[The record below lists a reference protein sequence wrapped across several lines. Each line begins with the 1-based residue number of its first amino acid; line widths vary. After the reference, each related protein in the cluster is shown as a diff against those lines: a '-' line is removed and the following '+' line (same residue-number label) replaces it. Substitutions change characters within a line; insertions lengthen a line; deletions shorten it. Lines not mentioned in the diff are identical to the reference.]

1 MCVKEYFISCCCYF
15 LSSSLADRFR
25 KRAND
30 AKRSVANA
38 FVTEKTE
45 GDSKEMCVTARAYIC
60 ICGAAQFGAAG
71 AYTCNA
77 FFMQLD
83 RKH

>member
-1 MCVKEYFISCCCYF
+1 M
-15 LSSSLADRFR
+15 
-25 KRAND
+25 
-30 AKRSVANA
+30 
-38 FVTEKTE
+38 TEKTE

-83 RKH
+83 RKHYLSMKLCHVLGR